1 MTASPKMDDREPSEM
16 LRECAFRLRRLAIAM
31 PHILPIAEN
40 IERIAESQ
48 AEYER
53 SQDGR

>member
-1 MTASPKMDDREPSEM
+1 MTASPKMDDEQPSEM
-16 LRECAFRLRRLAIAM
+16 LRECAFRLRRLAVAM

-40 IERIAESQ
+40 IERIAERQ

-53 SQDGR
+53 GRDGR